1 MRGFFGWGVYN
12 GIETQPGGGE
22 DVQEQEMIAQ
32 LLQQDERG
40 MEALLLHYGPL
51 MRYIIA
57 PILPDPQD
65 REECLSEVS
74 MRVWSRVAQFDPA
87 RGSWTAWLTAI
98 TRNTARNYQRSA
110 QHRPGTQSIPEGTPA
125 PDVSPEEA
133 ILQAERS
140 AAVHNALG
148 RLSPGDRALFY
159 RKYYYL
165 QSTAQIAAEL
175 GMTARAV
182 EGRLYRLKKQ
192 LRRMLGG
199 EGHV

>member
-1 MRGFFGWGVYN
+1 
-12 GIETQPGGGE
+12 
-22 DVQEQEMIAQ
+22 
-32 LLQQDERG
+32 
-40 MEALLLHYGPL
+40 

-74 MRVWSRVAQFDPA
+74 MRVWSRIAQFDPA
-87 RGSWTAWLTAI
+87 RGSWNAWLTAI
-98 TRNTARNYQRSA
+98 TRNTALNFQ
-110 QHRPGTQSIPEGTPA
+110 
-125 PDVSPEEA
+125 
-133 ILQAERS
+133 RS

-175 GMTARAV
+175 GMTERAV
-182 EGRLYRLKKQ
+182 EGRLYRLKKR
-192 LRRMLGG
+192 LRTMLGG
-199 EGHV
+199 DGDA